1 MYDPVYEKLIPA
13 INIRSTAFPAV
24 KCNEFFDLVSYLFT
38 PREAEIFAAMP
49 FGLDT
54 LEEII
59 ENLPD
64 KAPEKLATELETMAD
79 KGLIHIRER
88 NGNKVYEALPFV
100 PGITEF
106 QLMRGLTDERHQK
119 IAILL
124 RDYARGMIKAL
135 MSGEVPKLD
144 ISAPPGKKVPIN
156 QEIEHKTTIVP
167 LQELK
172 ELIRKTDYIAVGT
185 CICRHQGALL
195 GKPSVKPTNNC
206 MMLGESGK
214 FSTERG
220 FTTRLTQEEA
230 IKRLEEA
237 EEAGLIHSFANS
249 PDLYSNIL
257 CNCYKD
263 HCLIIKG
270 SRRSPVPSQ
279 SVNARWLVKIKEDAC
294 INCEACI
301 PRCQMDALKMVDGK
315 LVREELRCIGCGIC
329 MWACPADAMVLEPRP
344 AGKILLRS

>member
-13 INIRSTAFPAV
+13 INVRSTTFPAV
-24 KCNEFFDLVSYLFT
+24 KCDEFFDLVSFLFT

-54 LEEII
+54 IEEIA
-59 ENLPD
+59 ENLP
-64 KAPEKLATELETMAD
+64 EKDLKKLEAELEVMAD
-79 KGLIHIRER
+79 KGLIHIREQK
-88 NGNKVYEALPFV
+88 GKKAYEALPFV
-100 PGITEF
+100 PGLVEF
-106 QLMRGLTDERHQK
+106 QLLRGLNDERHQK
-119 IAILL
+119 IAVLL
-124 RDYARGMIKAL
+124 RDYGKGLFKAV
-135 MSGEVPKLD
+135 MSGAVPKLD
-144 ISAPPGKKVPIN
+144 VSAPPGKKIPVDM
-156 QEIEHKTTIVP
+156 EIEHKTTIVP

-172 ELIRKTDYIAVGT
+172 DLIKKAEHIAVGT
-185 CICRHQGALL
+185 CVCRHQGALL
-195 GKPSVKPTNNC
+195 GKPSTKPVNNC

-214 FSTERG
+214 FAIERG
-220 FTTRLTQEEA
+220 FSTRLTQDEA

-263 HCLIIKG
+263 HCLIMKTT
-270 SRRSPVPSQ
+270 RKSPVPSQ
-279 SVNARWLVKIKEDAC
+279 SVNARWVIRIKDEDCTA
-294 INCEACI
+294 CEACI

-329 MWACPADAMVLEPRP
+329 MWACPTDALVLDPRP
-344 AGKILLRS
+344 AGKIPLKA

>member
-54 LEEII
+54 LEEIT

-64 KAPEKLATELETMAD
+64 KDLKKLADELEVMAD

-88 NGNKVYEALPFV
+88 EEKKVYEALPFV

-106 QLMRGLTDERHQK
+106 QLMRGLVDERHKK
-119 IAILL
+119 IAVLL
-124 RDYARGMIKAL
+124 RDYARAMIKTL
-135 MSGEVPKLD
+135 MSADAPKLEA
-144 ISAPPGKKVPIN
+144 SAPGKKIPVN

-172 ELIRKTDYIAVGT
+172 ELIKNTEYIAVGT

-195 GKPSVKPTNNC
+195 GKPSTKPVNNC
-206 MMLGESGK
+206 MLLGESGK
-214 FSTERG
+214 FATERG
-220 FTTRLTQEEA
+220 FTTRLTRDEA

-237 EEAGLIHSFANS
+237 EEAGLIHTFANS
-249 PDLYSNIL
+249 PDLYSNLL

-263 HCLIIKG
+263 LCMIIKG
-270 SRRSPVPSQ
+270 VGRSPVPSQ
-279 SVNARWLVKIKEDAC
+279 SVNARWVIKIKEDEC
-294 INCEACI
+294 TGCEACI

-315 LVREELRCIGCGIC
+315 LVRQELRCIGCGIC
-329 MWACPADAMVLEPRP
+329 MWACPTDALVLEPRP
-344 AGKILLRS
+344 AGKVPLKA